1 MHMNNKT
8 VLVTGA
14 GSGIGRAA
22 ALALAAEGAQVVVS
36 DVSIPG
42 GEDTADQ
49 IISAGGKAL
58 FVRADVTRSADVA
71 ALIQTTV
78 HTFGRLDAAVNN
90 AGISGGMQSR
100 LHEFDEAAFDQVI
113 GVNLKGVWL
122 CMKHELPVMMAQNG
136 GVIVNMSSV
145 AGLIGAPSIGL
156 YSASKHG
163 VIGLTRTAAAE
174 YARFNIRVNALC
186 PAFTDTPMVE
196 PMDKARIVATNPM
209 RRLGKPEEIAA
220 GVVWLCSD
228 AASFVNGQALAIDG
242 GLTAI

>member
-1 MHMNNKT
+1 MLLNNKT

-22 ALALAAEGAQVVVS
+22 ALALAAEGASIVVS
-36 DVSIPG
+36 DVSVPG

-49 IISAGGKAL
+49 IIHAGGKAL
-58 FVRADVTRSADVA
+58 FVRADVTRSEDVA
-71 ALIQTTV
+71 ALVKTTV
-78 HTFGRLDAAVNN
+78 ETFGRLDVAVNN
-90 AGISGGMQSR
+90 AGVSGDMQVR
-100 LHEFDEAAFDQVI
+100 LHEFDEAAFDHVI

-122 CMKHELPVMMAQNG
+122 CMKHELPVMMAQHS

-145 AGLIGAPSIGL
+145 AGLVGAPRIGV

-186 PAFTDTPMVE
+186 PAFSDTPMVE
-196 PMDKARIVATNPM
+196 PMDKERIISTNPM
-209 RRLGKPEEIAA
+209 KRLGRPEEIAA

-228 AASFVNGQALAIDG
+228 ASSFVNGQALAMDG

>member
-1 MHMNNKT
+1 MLLNNKT

-22 ALALAAEGAQVVVS
+22 ALALAAEGASIVVS
-36 DVSIPG
+36 DVSVPG
-42 GEDTADQ
+42 GEETADQ
-49 IISAGGKAL
+49 IIHAGGKAL
-58 FVRADVTRSADVA
+58 FVQADVTRSDDVA
-71 ALIQTTV
+71 ALVKTTV
-78 HTFGRLDAAVNN
+78 EAFGRLDVAVNN
-90 AGISGGMQSR
+90 AGVSGDMQGR
-100 LHEFDEAAFDQVI
+100 LHEFDEAAFDHVI

-122 CMKHELPVMMAQNG
+122 CMKHELPVMMAQNS

-145 AGLIGAPSIGL
+145 SGLIGAPRIGA

-196 PMDKARIVATNPM
+196 PMDKERIIATNPM
-209 RRLGKPEEIAA
+209 KRLGRPEEIAA

-228 AASFVNGQALAIDG
+228 ASSFVNGQALAMDG